1 MSGYEKTGGE
11 GPTPSLG
18 EQRQHWTAVFA
29 ANADMY
35 GTDPSQPSVAAAARF
50 SELGVERVLELGAG
64 QGRDTLYLARQG
76 FDIVAGDYAANAV
89 ETIVQKAAS
98 VELAH
103 RVCVVRHDARDQLP
117 FAANAFDASY
127 SHMLFNMALTTAE
140 LQHLAAEL
148 LRVVRPGGVVVY
160 TVRHKGDAHY
170 GVGTRRSDDMYENG
184 GFVVHFFDHDL
195 VLRLASVG
203 FEIDDITEFSEGDLP
218 RRLWRVTMSK
228 RGTRLLLAG

>member
-1 MSGYEKTGGE
+1 MSGSEESLGQ
-11 GPTPSLG
+11 GPTRSHRG
-18 EQRQHWTAVFA
+18 QRQHWTSVFA
-29 ANADMY
+29 ANAEMY
-35 GTDPSQPSVAAAARF
+35 GTDASQPSVAAAARF
-50 SELGVERVLELGAG
+50 SELGVERILELGAG

-76 FDIVAGDYAANAV
+76 FEMVAGDYAENAV
-89 ETIVQKAAS
+89 DTILQKATS
-98 VELAH
+98 VGLAH
-103 RVCVVRHDARDQLP
+103 RVSVVRHDARDQLP

-148 LRVVRPGGVVVY
+148 LRVVRPDGVVVY

-170 GVGTRRSDDMYENG
+170 GAGTPRGDDMFENG

-203 FEIDDITEFSEGDLP
+203 FEINDITEFSEGDLP

-228 RGTRLLLAG
+228 PA